1 MKFQAR
7 LTAHGVGAF
16 ILVPEAV
23 ATRMGFK
30 GRPKVRALIAGAPYR
45 GSLMPMGDGSFGLGV
60 LKSIQEEKSI
70 DIGDVITVEL
80 EHDKE
85 ERTVEVPSDLAVAF
99 RSDPASEA
107 VWAKLSY
114 TNRREIA
121 RSLEEAKK
129 PETRER
135 RLQAALERLRTGR

>member
-1 MKFQAR
+1 M
-7 LTAHGVGAF
+7 
-16 ILVPEAV
+16 
-23 ATRMGFK
+23 
-30 GRPKVRALIAGAPYR
+30 
-45 GSLMPMGDGSFGLGV
+45 
-60 LKSIQEEKSI
+60 
-70 DIGDVITVEL
+70 
-80 EHDKE
+80 
-85 ERTVEVPSDLAVAF
+85 PSDLAVAF